1 MVLACARPFE
11 DEMQRQESLVDTI
24 AAILEEARDA
34 RKIVFVSG
42 NFNVLHPGHLRLLN
56 FAKDCGDFLVVGVF
70 EDGNGSKIH
79 VPEHLRLEAVQ
90 ALSVVDYAFVLR
102 VPAERFIAMLKPT
115 VVVKGKDREAGE
127 NPEREVVE
135 SYGGKLFFGSGEV
148 RFSSLDLLQKEL
160 LETNFSAIRKPDDYP
175 ARHGFSVKGLASVV
189 RKFTDLNVVVMG
201 DLIVDEYINCE
212 PLGMSQEDPTVV
224 VTPIRSDR
232 FVGGAGIVAAHT
244 RGLGAQVKYIYVA
257 GDDEMRA
264 YADEMLS
271 RYGVDGECIV
281 DESRPTTLK
290 QRYRAQAK
298 TLLRVSHLRQHDIP
312 QEVAELVLEKA
323 RDALADADLLMF
335 SDFNYGCLPQAL
347 VEELTAYCRQREIM
361 MVADSQSS
369 SQVSDVSRFKGM
381 RLLTPTEREA
391 RLATRDFGSGLV
403 VLAEALRRKADAE
416 HVILTLGSEGLL
428 VQVPDPDPR
437 LFATDQ
443 LPAFNSAPKDT
454 AGAGDSVLACTSMA
468 LAVGADIWQS
478 AYLGSVAAALQVS
491 RVGNTPLTAHDLLKE
506 LTL

>member
-1 MVLACARPFE
+1 MEHRSVIDSVGAVLE
-11 DEMQRQESLVDTI
+11 K
-24 AAILEEARDA
+24 ARDA

-42 NFNVLHPGHLRLLN
+42 NFNVVHPGHLRLFN
-56 FAKDCGDFLVVGVF
+56 FAKDCGDFLAVGVV
-70 EDGNGSKIH
+70 EDGNGNKIH
-79 VPEHLRLEAVQ
+79 VPEDLRLEAVQ
-90 ALSVVDYAFVLR
+90 SISVVDHAFILR
-102 VPAERFIAMLKPT
+102 APPEQFVAMLKPA
-115 VVVKGKDREAGE
+115 VVVKGKDRESGD

-175 ARHGFSVKGLASVV
+175 ARHGFSVKGLATVV
-189 RKFTDLNVVVMG
+189 KKFADLKVVVMG

-232 FVGGAGIVAAHT
+232 FVGGAGIVAAHAK
-244 RGLGAQVKYIYVA
+244 GLGADVKYLYVS
-257 GDDEMRA
+257 GDDEIGR
-264 YADEMLS
+264 YAHDMLGS
-271 RYGVDGECIV
+271 YKVKAERIL

-290 QRYRAQAK
+290 QRFRAQGK

-312 QEVAELVLEKA
+312 HEVAELVFERARGTLE
-323 RDALADADLLMF
+323 DADLLMF
-335 SDFNYGCLPQAL
+335 SDFNYGCLPQFL
-347 VEELTAYCRQREIM
+347 VDEISGFCRQRNIM

-403 VLAEALRRKADAE
+403 VLAEAVRRRADAE
-416 HVILTLGSEGLL
+416 HVILTLGGEGVL
-428 VQVPDPDPR
+428 VQVPDPKPGY
-437 LFATDQ
+437 FSTDQ
-443 LPAFNSAPKDT
+443 LPAFNSAPKDA
-454 AGAGDSVLACTSMA
+454 AGAGDSLLACASMG

-491 RVGNTPLTAHDLLKE
+491 RVGNTPMTAQDLIKE
-506 LTL
+506 LML